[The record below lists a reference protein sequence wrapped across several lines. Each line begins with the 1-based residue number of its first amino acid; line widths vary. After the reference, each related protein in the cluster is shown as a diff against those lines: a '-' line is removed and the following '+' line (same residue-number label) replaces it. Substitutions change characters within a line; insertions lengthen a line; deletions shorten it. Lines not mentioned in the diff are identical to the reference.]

1 MQVCV
6 VTTKTLPSVYSSIQ
20 TMNPAIW
27 GRHAWN
33 FMHLVTMGYPEYPTE
48 ADKQH
53 YYDYLSQLRFVLP
66 CSKCR
71 NGYTDHLVQYPLTE
85 QVLSSRNDLVKW
97 GIDLHNAVNI
107 NTGKPQLSYPVALEH
122 LAALSSPPAK
132 STSID
137 YLYIA
142 LIVIALLI
150 LCFLIYFFIF
160 RK

>member
-1 MQVCV
+1 
-6 VTTKTLPSVYSSIQ
+6 
-20 TMNPAIW
+20 MNPAIW

-33 FMHLVTMGYPEYPTE
+33 FMHLVTMGYPEYPSE

-71 NGYTDHLVQYPLTE
+71 NGYTDHLVQYPITE

-107 NTGKPQLSYPVALEH
+107 NTGKPTLSYPIALEH
-122 LAALSSPPAK
+122 LALLASPQAKGSS
-132 STSID
+132 TD

-142 LIVIALLI
+142 LIAIALLI